1 MGRGDGMN
9 LKIERIKRKWN
20 QSELAERSNVG
31 LNTIVKIEKGNVDN
45 VSVSIL
51 KKLSK
56 ALGVPVAE
64 LFFSEEE

>member
-1 MGRGDGMN
+1 MK
-9 LKIERIKRKWN
+9 LKIERIKKDWT
-20 QSELAERSNVG
+20 QSDLANASGIG
-31 LNTIVKIEKGNVDN
+31 LRTVVKIEKGNIDN

-51 KKLSK
+51 KKISK

>member
-1 MGRGDGMN
+1 M
-9 LKIERIKRKWN
+9 KIERIKRKWN

>member
-1 MGRGDGMN
+1 MK
-9 LKIERIKRKWN
+9 LKIERIKNDWT
-20 QSELAERSNVG
+20 QSDLANASGIG
-31 LNTIVKIEKGNVDN
+31 LSTVVKIEKGNIDN

-51 KKLSK
+51 KKISK

>member
-1 MGRGDGMN
+1 MN